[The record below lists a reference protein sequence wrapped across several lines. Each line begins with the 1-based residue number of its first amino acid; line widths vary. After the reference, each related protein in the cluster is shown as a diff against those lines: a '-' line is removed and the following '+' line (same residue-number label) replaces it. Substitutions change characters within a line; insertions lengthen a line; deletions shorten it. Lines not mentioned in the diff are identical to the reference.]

1 MILLNFCFKLHG
13 HNFWHHF
20 CPRLHHCHPSI
31 LAGTTTILL
40 PNKLSQG
47 FGFQFLPL
55 YLDEYTKSSS
65 SDFKGGWKGEMFNQ
79 TCRAQ
84 RTTQE
89 RKTSPIISIFCQLC
103 LSRPTNWT
111 YCNYLGWFSRLLLR
125 KIFCSFSVM
134 VSISMC
140 WTFPRFS
147 FDLWKPTGWVA
158 PSKYSQ
164 TFETNKTQ
172 EWTS

>member
-20 CPRLHHCHPSI
+20 CPCLHHCHPSI

-103 LSRPTNWT
+103 LSRPTNST
-111 YCNYLGWFSRLLLR
+111 YCNYLGWFARFLLF
-125 KIFCSFSVM
+125 IFGYGQHWHVLNFS
-134 VSISMC
+134 
-140 WTFPRFS
+140 
-147 FDLWKPTGWVA
+147 WVQFW
-158 PSKYSQ
+158 PLETHYLGSSQ
-164 TFETNKTQ
+164 QIFTNI
-172 EWTS
+172 WN